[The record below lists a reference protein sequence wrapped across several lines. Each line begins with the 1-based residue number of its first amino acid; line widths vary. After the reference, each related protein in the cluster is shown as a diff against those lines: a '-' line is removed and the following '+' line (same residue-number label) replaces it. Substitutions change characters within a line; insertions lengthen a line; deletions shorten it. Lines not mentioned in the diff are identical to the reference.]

1 VAFWTK
7 SDDDEGV
14 EDDFHPGYFFNPD
27 ILVNRINLLIRIT
40 KELPSSQRESYLKQ
54 AAELV
59 IKSVEVPL
67 SEDMEPNRSI
77 H

>member
-1 VAFWTK
+1 VSFWTR

-14 EDDFHPGYFFNPD
+14 EEDFHPGYFFNPD
-27 ILVNRINLLIRIT
+27 ILVNRINLLVRIT
-40 KELPSSQRESYLKQ
+40 KELPSSQRQLYLKQ

-59 IKSVEVPL
+59 LKSVDMPL
-67 SEDMEPNRSI
+67 SEDMKTHRSI